1 MKHTM
6 IVVADSYCARI
17 FNVDA
22 VRSTLTEVETLI
34 NPQGRLHD
42 RDITSDL
49 PGKMK
54 GVDGSGGHTY
64 QTRTDPKK
72 HAMAEFARVV
82 AGCVNKVSK
91 DNNLANLLLVAEPSF
106 LGELRVHLAD
116 DTAEKIV
123 FELNKNLTQKNPDEI
138 TQYLP
143 RGLLH

>member
-22 VRSTLTEVETLI
+22 AHPMLTEVETLL
-34 NPQGRLHD
+34 NPQARLHD

-54 GVDGSGGHTY
+54 GVDGSGGHVY
-64 QTRTDPKK
+64 QPRTDPKE

-82 AGCVNKVSK
+82 AGCVNKVRK
-91 DNNLANLLLVAEPSF
+91 ENNLAKLLLIAEPSF
-106 LGELRVHLAD
+106 LGELRAHLAHE
-116 DTAEKIV
+116 TAEKIV
-123 FELNKNLTQKNPDEI
+123 FELNKNLTQQSPDEI
-138 TQYLP
+138 SQYLP
-143 RGLLH
+143 KDLIH